1 METSEHVKC
10 LYAQQSLAYNIQNP
24 LFCELF
30 PQYVELHTQRVK
42 ERQVEEEANKKKQ
55 ARSSSS
61 SSSIGFTTA
70 IGSGGLHRGRNHNHN
85 HNANAFHGIVTT
97 LAGLVAGVSIL
108 VAMRFM

>member
-30 PQYVELHTQRVK
+30 PQYVELHTKRAMK
-42 ERQVEEEANKKKQ
+42 ERQEEEKAANKKNK
-55 ARSSSS
+55 SSCS

-70 IGSGGLHRGRNHNHN
+70 IYGGGPHRGRNHN

-97 LAGLVAGVSIL
+97 LAGLVAVVSIL
-108 VAMRFM
+108 VAIRFM